1 MIDAGIHVKGMGYQ
15 DAVNYLTSRTDNSPA
30 KVIGEVNR
38 YVSWP
43 GQAPSYMIGNLEIR
57 RLREAARATMG
68 DKFDIRQFHD
78 RVLEQGQVTLPLM
91 TRQVERWIAA
101 APKSAVVATPSDRPN
116 IVVVLV
122 DDLRF
127 DEFHAGGHPYL
138 ETPNMDRLAGEG
150 ALFVNAFH
158 AVPLCSPNRATLLT
172 GQYPSR
178 HGIVDNTARDL
189 ASHHLETFNIPL
201 QAAGYRTAFL
211 GKWHMGNDP
220 TPRPGWD
227 YWVAMPGQG
236 HATDPELF
244 EDGALHKVPG
254 YTTDL
259 LTDRAV
265 SFIKREHGKPFLL
278 YLAHKA
284 VHPDIVQRN
293 DGSLDPDSDRGYVP
307 AARDEG
313 HYNGKVYPPR
323 GGPSDLNADLA
334 GKPAIRQAL
343 ARLPK
348 APPAFADEHQ
358 HASTGWSGDAT
369 IRRRAEMIRGVD
381 QSLGRIIAELD
392 SLGLLDKTVIVLSS
406 DNGFFFG
413 EHGLTTERRLPYEES
428 IRNPLFVRY
437 PAKVPAGSRP
447 KGLALTVDLA
457 PTMLELAGVPISPSI
472 QGRSLVPLF
481 RSLPTD
487 WRQSVLVE
495 FTTNDQPFPHLRD
508 MDYRAVR
515 TARYKYIHWIKNPG
529 MDELYDLS
537 ADSLERHNVVADPGQ
552 AKVHR

>member
-1 MIDAGIHVKGMGYQ
+1 MKTARVSLALLALATS
-15 DAVNYLTSRTDNSPA
+15 AV
-30 KVIGEVNR
+30 
-38 YVSWP
+38 
-43 GQAPSYMIGNLEIR
+43 APR
-57 RLREAARATMG
+57 
-68 DKFDIRQFHD
+68 
-78 RVLEQGQVTLPLM
+78 PP
-91 TRQVERWIAA
+91 AA
-101 APKSAVVATPSDRPN
+101 ANRPN

-138 ETPNMDRLAGEG
+138 ETPNIDRLAAEG
-150 ALFVNAFH
+150 ALFVNAYH
-158 AVPLCSPNRATLLT
+158 AVPLCSPNRASLLT

-178 HGIVDNTARDL
+178 HGIIDNVSRDL

-211 GKWHMGNDP
+211 GKWHMGNDA

-244 EDGALHKVPG
+244 EDGAMHKVPG

-265 SFIKREHGKPFLL
+265 SFIKREHDKPFLV

-284 VHPDIVQRN
+284 VHPDVVQRN
-293 DGSLDPDSDRGYVP
+293 DGSLDPESDRGYVP
-307 AARDEG
+307 AQRDEG
-313 HYNGKVYPPR
+313 KYANRRYPRR
-323 GGPSDLNADLA
+323 GGDIDLAADLA
-334 GKPAIRQAL
+334 GKPVVRQAL

-348 APPAFADEHQ
+348 AAPTAGGDEHE
-358 HASTGWSGDAT
+358 HANTAWNGDAT
-369 IRRRAEMIRGVD
+369 IRRRAEMILGVD
-381 QSLGRIIAELD
+381 QSLGRIIATLD
-392 SLGLLDKTVIVLSS
+392 SLKLLDQTMIVLSS

-428 IRNPLFVRY
+428 IRNPLLMRY
-437 PAKVPAGSRP
+437 PSRIPAGARP
-447 KGLALTVDLA
+447 TGMALTVDLA
-457 PTMLELAGVPISPSI
+457 PTLLDVAGVPIGASI

-481 RSLPTD
+481 RGTPSG

-495 FTTNDQPFPHLRD
+495 FYTNEQPFPHLLD

-515 TARYKYIHWIKNPG
+515 TGRYKYIHWMKYPTQ
-529 MDELYDLS
+529 DELYDLRK
-537 ADSLERHNVVADPGQ
+537 DSLELHNLARDPQ
-552 AKVHR
+552 HAKVRATMKKELNQLVLQAMGLSGR